1 MKNWA
6 VHAGN
11 AIKRATG
18 RSRSLC
24 PTSLHWE
31 AKSSLSKVRSIV
43 PRCTASTRTDAQTE
57 RNGPRTQRRV
67 SVAADLRSSGAM
79 PCNARGVGWFHLSQG
94 IEVSIAA
101 AMLHTRPLPTAP
113 PCCIHFT
120 SSPLSTARTWILE
133 RDIHV
138 QTANELST
146 RIFLARYL
154 SL

>member
-1 MKNWA
+1 MKKCD
-6 VHAGN
+6 
-11 AIKRATG
+11 KRTTG
-18 RSRSLC
+18 YSRSLC
-24 PTSLHWE
+24 PTFLHRE
-31 AKSSLSKVRSIV
+31 AKSILSKVRSIV
-43 PRCTASTRTDAQTE
+43 LRCTASNAHRRT
-57 RNGPRTQRRV
+57 NGNGTVRTQSHV
-67 SVAADLRSSGAM
+67 SVAADLRSSEAM

-138 QTANELST
+138 QTVNELST

>member
-1 MKNWA
+1 MSYFA
-6 VHAGN
+6 
-11 AIKRATG
+11 
-18 RSRSLC
+18 
-24 PTSLHWE
+24 
-31 AKSSLSKVRSIV
+31 V
-43 PRCTASTRTDAQTE
+43 PRDEVEPLEGAFDRLSVYRIHAHRRTNGTE
-57 RNGPRTQRRV
+57 RLRTQRRI

-138 QTANELST
+138 QTVNELST